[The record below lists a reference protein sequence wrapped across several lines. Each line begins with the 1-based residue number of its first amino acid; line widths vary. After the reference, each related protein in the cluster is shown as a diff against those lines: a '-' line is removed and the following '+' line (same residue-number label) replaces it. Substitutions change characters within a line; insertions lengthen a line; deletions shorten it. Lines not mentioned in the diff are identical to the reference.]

1 MEQHL
6 GERFVRAVAGKDAAE
21 LSGLLSDDIDFQ
33 AMTPRRIWEADS
45 AESVV
50 GDVIFGHW
58 FEATDR
64 IDAIEAIDC
73 DTVVDRQR
81 VGYRLRVTNDEG
93 AFAVEQQAY
102 FDVRD
107 GRISWL
113 RIMCSGYQPIA

>member
-6 GERFVRAVAGKDAAE
+6 GEPFVRALAGKDAAG
-21 LSGLLSDDIDFQ
+21 LSGLLSDEIDFK
-33 AMTPRRIWEADS
+33 AMTPRRFWEAES

-50 GDVIFGHW
+50 GDVIFGKW
-58 FEATDR
+58 FESTDH
-64 IDAIEAIDC
+64 IDAIDSIEC

-102 FDVRD
+102 FDVKD
-107 GRISWL
+107 GRITWM
-113 RIMCSGYQPIA
+113 RIMCAGYQPLT